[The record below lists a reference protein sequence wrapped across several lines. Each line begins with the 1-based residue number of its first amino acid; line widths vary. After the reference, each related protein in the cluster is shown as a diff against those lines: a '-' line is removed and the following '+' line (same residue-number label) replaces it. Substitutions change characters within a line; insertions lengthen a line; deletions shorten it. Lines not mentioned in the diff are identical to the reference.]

1 MFFSILRSIDI
12 YGTQFHFTTE
22 YNQKFKTEF
31 VGFLSIISF
40 ILISFCSYLFS
51 LNFLYKK
58 NPSITMP
65 NYYNSHYEKINL
77 NDNNIILP
85 FRIEDYSGSE
95 INFTGILY
103 PKIYYYSELKS
114 NFSSMNVMKKIL
126 KEKI

>member
-31 VGFLSIISF
+31 GGFLSIISF
-40 ILISFCSYLFS
+40 ILMFFCSYLFS

-58 NPSITMP
+58 NPSMTMP
-65 NYYNSHYEKINL
+65 GCCGSRCEKINL
-77 NDNNIILP
+77 NDDDVILP

-103 PKIYYYSELKS
+103 PKIYYYSELKC

>member
-1 MFFSILRSIDI
+1 
-12 YGTQFHFTTE
+12 
-22 YNQKFKTEF
+22 
-31 VGFLSIISF
+31 
-40 ILISFCSYLFS
+40 
-51 LNFLYKK
+51 
-58 NPSITMP
+58 MP